1 MINGATYRDMI
12 ISAANSIDNKKEE
25 INSLNIFP
33 VPDGDTGVNMSL
45 TMQAGKQAVLDFGGT
60 LSDCAE
66 KVASALLRGGRGN
79 SGVILSLFFRGMSKE
94 FKGNESCDTSLW
106 AKAMRGGTESA
117 YKAVRHPTEGTIL
130 TVMREATEAAE
141 ELCKTE
147 KDMGVFL
154 KAVAEAANK
163 TLLRTPEM
171 LPVLK
176 QANVVDAGG
185 KGFLTILSG
194 MLSVICDG
202 RIISAQ
208 SVSQTNESADFT
220 DFSNE
225 DIKFAYCTE
234 CIVDKTSDIKLT
246 NDDIE
251 NFKSFIMGMGD
262 SGVFIDDDEFMKFH
276 IHTNDPGKVL
286 SECIR
291 YGVLA
296 KVKIEN
302 MKAQHTSMAENMT
315 GSSVEKPE
323 KKAPEK
329 KYGFV
334 SVAAGEG
341 IVAVF
346 KDLGADY
353 VVEGGQTM
361 NPSTDDIIN
370 AINQT
375 PSEVVFVLHN
385 NKNIYMAAKQAE
397 ELVEDKKVI
406 VLKTVSVPQGIT
418 AMLTFDENS
427 DVDTNKDM
435 MKEGMKSVRTE
446 KMTFAARD
454 SVFENTEIKAGQI
467 LGLVENTVRFVEDDR
482 SVCMK
487 KLAEEISDAAY
498 VTLFYGE
505 DTTEEEAEKMAGI
518 IRETIG
524 PDKEVAVVNGGQPVY
539 YYMLSAE

>member
-1 MINGATYRDMI
+1 MINGSLYRDMI

-33 VPDGDTGVNMSL
+33 VPDGDTGINMSL
-45 TMQAGKQAVLDFGGT
+45 TMQAGKQAMLEFSGSI
-60 LSDCAE
+60 SDCSD

-94 FKGNESCDTSLW
+94 LKGKETCDTETW
-106 AKAMRGGTESA
+106 AKSMRGGTEAA

-130 TVMREATEAAE
+130 TVMRESTEVAE

-147 KDMGVFL
+147 KDICIFFRSVVN
-154 KAVAEAANK
+154 AAEA
-163 TLLRTPEM
+163 TLLKTPEM

-194 MLSVICDG
+194 MCSVVCDG
-202 RIISAQ
+202 KVIAGESSA
-208 SVSQTNESADFT
+208 QTNESADFA
-220 DFSNE
+220 DFSND

-234 CIVDKTSDIKLT
+234 CIVDKTPDISVSE
-246 NDDIE
+246 DDVE
-251 NFKSFIMGMGD
+251 TFKTFVMGMGD
-262 SGVFIDDDEFMKFH
+262 SGVFIDDDEFIKFH
-276 IHTNDPGKVL
+276 IHTNDPGRVL
-286 SECIR
+286 SECIK
-291 YGVLA
+291 YGVLS

-302 MKAQHTSMAENMT
+302 MKAQHTNMAENMNQEAPA
-315 GSSVEKPE
+315 VPQ
-323 KKAPEK
+323 KKEPEK

-334 SVAAGEG
+334 CVAAGDGLVE
-341 IVAVF
+341 VF

-375 PSEVVFVLHN
+375 PSEVVFVLPN

-406 VLKTVSVPQGIT
+406 VLKTVSIPQGIT
-418 AMLTFDENS
+418 AMLTFDES
-427 DVDTNKDM
+427 ADADTNKNA
-435 MKEGMKSVRTE
+435 MKEAMKNVRTE

-482 SVCMK
+482 SVCMR
-487 KLAEEISDAAY
+487 KLAEEITDSSY
-498 VTLFYGE
+498 VTLFYGCDADE
-505 DTTEEEAEKMAGI
+505 AEAEKMADI

-524 PDKEVAVVNGGQPVY
+524 SDKEVAVVNGGQPVY
-539 YYMLSAE
+539 YYMISAE